1 MKFLTINF
9 KDGDTISIDCLD
21 VVINQGFLTVFMP
34 EDKFGNKT
42 VQGYNVE
49 EISDFEF
56 VQSDK
61 KEGEENE

>member
-21 VVINQGFLTVFMP
+21 VVINQSFLTVFMP

-42 VQGYNVE
+42 VQGYNVQ

-56 VQSDK
+56 VQ
-61 KEGEENE
+61 GEEEGVKENE